1 MKAAQFPGDDLWQT
15 DWTPSFGEATIQ
27 KRSNVESPSFL
38 LYSSWF
44 CPFAQRAWIAAEE
57 SGANYQWIEINPY
70 EVDPSRFGGYTK
82 KALTLKQKADLHPAF
97 VEASP
102 RGLVPAIRHCHD
114 AQVTNGVVLWESL
127 PVAEYI
133 DAVFGSATLAGKDNP
148 EVRARIQIWSAHCTE
163 RIQKQF
169 YKALMTQDQATR
181 NDAITQ
187 FYQEC
192 RALANA
198 MDTEGPYF
206 LGQQFSLVDVAFA
219 PFWQRMLWVG
229 GHYIGL
235 EFPDEPE
242 FARIHVWWEACKQR
256 ESVKSTLVCKER
268 LVASYD
274 DYHRNVGTS
283 DFAINQMK

>member
-15 DWTPSFGEATIQ
+15 DWEPSFGEATIQ
-27 KRSNVESPSFL
+27 KRSNVEFPSFQ

-57 SGANYQWIEINPY
+57 SGTNYQWIEINPY
-70 EVDPSRFGGYTK
+70 EVDPSSAGGYTK
-82 KALTLKQKADLHPAF
+82 KALSLQQKADLHPDF
-97 VEASP
+97 VETSP
-102 RGLVPAIRHCHD
+102 RGLVPAIRHHCHG
-114 AQVTNGVVLWESL
+114 ATSTGVVLWESL

-133 DAVFGSATLAGKDNP
+133 DAVFGSGTLAGNDNP
-148 EVRARIQIWSAHCTE
+148 VDRARIQIWSTHCTE

-169 YKALMTQDQATR
+169 YRALMSQDEAIQK
-181 NDAITQ
+181 DAITQ

-206 LGQQFSLVDVAFA
+206 LGQRFSLVDVAFA

-229 GHYIGL
+229 GHYVGL

-242 FARIHVWWEACKQR
+242 FDRIHLWWEACKQR
-256 ESVKSTLVCKER
+256 ESVKNTLVCEER
-268 LVASYD
+268 LVSSYA
-274 DYHRNVGTS
+274 DYDRNVGTS
-283 DFAINQMK
+283 DFAVNLMK